1 MRDGDALE
9 NNPGVTRSALEAIHG
24 QVFGWALSRCD
35 YDTAAAEDLMQ
46 QAYVELLSGKAL
58 FDNRSSLKTFV
69 FAVVQNLARSRYR
82 RKARHL
88 RLIKEHAAGTE
99 DGVAMQE
106 HVETG
111 SIWQAVKGLPQR
123 QRDIVELVFLRDMTI
138 EQAST
143 VMGVT
148 VGTGRVH
155 YDRAKKALRALLA
168 DEHAPAELA
177 CGGLQ

>member
-9 NNPGVTRSALEAIHG
+9 NNPRVTRSALEDIHG
-24 QVFGWALSRCD
+24 QIFGWALSRCD
-35 YDTAAAEDLMQ
+35 YDAAAAEDLVQ
-46 QAYVELLSGKAL
+46 QAYLELLTRKAL
-58 FDNRSSLKTFV
+58 FDGRSSLKTFV

-88 RLIKEHAAGTE
+88 KLIDQHAAECDVTSGPEEPGAPNSLWQT
-99 DGVAMQE
+99 VA
-106 HVETG
+106 
-111 SIWQAVKGLPQR
+111 GLPPR
-123 QRDIVELVFLRDMTI
+123 QRDIVELVFLREMTI

-155 YDRAKKALRALLA
+155 YDRAKRALRERLA
-168 DEHAPAELA
+168 EEHGPAGRA
-177 CGGLQ
+177 GGGQQ

>member
-1 MRDGDALE
+1 MRDDDALE
-9 NNPGVTRSALEAIHG
+9 NNPRVTRSALEDLHDH
-24 QVFGWALSRCD
+24 VFGWALSRCD
-35 YDTAAAEDLMQ
+35 YDAAAAEDLVQ
-46 QAYVELLSGKAL
+46 QAYLELLSGKAL
-58 FDNRSSLKTFV
+58 FDERSSLKTFV

-88 RLIKEHAAGTE
+88 KLIAEHASEVDSA
-99 DGVAMQE
+99 ASA
-106 HVETG
+106 VEPVESN
-111 SIWQAVKGLPQR
+111 SIWQAVAKLPPR

-155 YDRAKKALRALLA
+155 YDRAKRALRERLTE
-168 DEHAPAELA
+168 EHMGEE
-177 CGGLQ
+177 QQ

>member
-9 NNPGVTRSALEAIHG
+9 NNPRVTRSALKGIHD
-24 QVFGWALSRCD
+24 QLFGWALSRCD
-35 YDTAAAEDLMQ
+35 YDAAAAEDLVQ
-46 QAYVELLSGKAL
+46 QAYLELLSGKAL
-58 FDNRSSLKTFV
+58 FDERSSLKTFV

-88 RLIKEHAAGTE
+88 KLIMEHASEVDSAASPEEPAAAGSLWNA
-99 DGVAMQE
+99 VAM
-106 HVETG
+106 
-111 SIWQAVKGLPQR
+111 LPPR
-123 QRDIVELVFLRDMTI
+123 QRDIVELLFLREMTI

-155 YDRAKKALRALLA
+155 YDRAKKALRQQLA
-168 DEHAPAELA
+168 EELA
-177 CGGLQ
+177 PDENTSGKDQ

>member
-9 NNPGVTRSALEAIHG
+9 NNPRVTRSALEDIHG

-35 YDTAAAEDLMQ
+35 YDPAAAEDLVQ
-46 QAYVELLSGKAL
+46 QAYLELLSGKAL
-58 FDNRSSLKTFV
+58 FDERSTLKTFV

-88 RLIKEHAAGTE
+88 KLISEHAAENAGTA
-99 DGVAMQE
+99 DLDVPA
-106 HVETG
+106 ETN
-111 SIWQAVKGLPQR
+111 SLWQAVAALPAR
-123 QRDIVELVFLRDMTI
+123 QRDIVELVFLRDMTV

-155 YDRAKKALRALLA
+155 YDRAKKALREQLA
-168 DEHAPAELA
+168 EDHGSADLA
-177 CGGLQ
+177 GGGQL

>member
-1 MRDGDALE
+1 MRDDDALE
-9 NNPGVTRSALEAIHG
+9 NNPRVTRSALEDIHG

-35 YDTAAAEDLMQ
+35 YDAAAAEDLVQ
-46 QAYVELLSGKAL
+46 QAYLELLSGKAL
-58 FDNRSSLKTFV
+58 FNERSSLKTFV
-69 FAVVQNLARSRYR
+69 FSVVQNLARSRYR

-88 RLIKEHAAGTE
+88 KLIAEHASEVDSAANPEEPAETSSLWQS
-99 DGVAMQE
+99 VA
-106 HVETG
+106 
-111 SIWQAVKGLPQR
+111 ALPPR

-155 YDRAKKALRALLA
+155 YDRAKRALRERLA
-168 DEHAPAELA
+168 EAQMGEDER
-177 CGGLQ
+177 